1 MKNLI
6 PPIETQPI
14 EEIQSY
20 QLKLLKQTLAYVQ
33 KNGSFYKK
41 HFDTHHI
48 NIDQVNSISDLK
60 KIPAVSKKEL
70 QQYNKE
76 FWCVGQNK
84 LIDYCNTSGTEGQ
97 PVTVPLTEKDLTRL
111 AYNESISL
119 ACAGGN
125 ENDIFQIMTTIDR
138 RFMAGLAYAEGV
150 RKLGAGLIRVGP
162 ALPELQW
169 LNIKELNPTIL
180 IAVPSFLIKLIDY
193 AENHKIDYKK
203 SSIKKAVCIGEAIR
217 DDELKLNALGKRITE
232 KWGIEL
238 YSTYA
243 STEMGTAFTE
253 CQEGQGG
260 HEHPELII
268 TEILDDNNSPVAD
281 GEFGELTITTLG
293 VEGMPLIRFKTGDIC
308 RKYAAPCACGRNTA
322 RIGPLLGR
330 KNHMIKYKGTTIYP
344 PAIFDVLDHQDYI
357 SLYCV
362 EIASDEF
369 GNDMINVKFSAERA
383 FDNDALK
390 KNFKT
395 RLRATPH
402 LEEMSFEELFRIV
415 HPKNSRK
422 PVKLIDIRRV

>member
-1 MKNLI
+1 MKSLI
-6 PPIETQPI
+6 PDIETRSIKNIKSHQLEMLKKTLGYVQENSSFYQKYFI
-14 EEIQSY
+14 AHHVNVDDIQS
-20 QLKLLKQTLAYVQ
+20 LE
-33 KNGSFYKK
+33 
-41 HFDTHHI
+41 
-48 NIDQVNSISDLK
+48 DLQ

-70 QQYNKE
+70 QEHNRD
-76 FWCVGQNK
+76 FWCVGQDK

-97 PVTVPLTEKDLTRL
+97 PVTIPLTDKDLNRL

-125 ENDIFQIMTTIDR
+125 EKEIYQLMTTIDR

-150 RKLGAGLIRVGP
+150 RLLGAGLIRVGP
-162 ALPELQW
+162 ALSELQW
-169 LNIKELNPTIL
+169 LNIKELHPTVL
-180 IAVPSFLIKLIDY
+180 IAVPSFLIKLIEY
-193 AENHKIDYKK
+193 AEKHKIDYRN

-217 DDELKLNALGKRITE
+217 DDNLKLNALGKRITE

-253 CQEGQGG
+253 CEEGQGG

-268 TEILDDNNSPVAD
+268 TEILDNNNNPVED
-281 GEFGELTITTLG
+281 GESGELAITTLG
-293 VEGMPLIRFKTGDIC
+293 VEGMPLVRFKTGDIC
-308 RKYAAPCACGRNTA
+308 RKYTDPCACGRNTA
-322 RIGPLLGR
+322 RLGPLLGR

-362 EIASDEF
+362 EIFSDEF
-369 GNDMINVKFSAERA
+369 GSDIINVKFSAERE
-383 FDNDALK
+383 FDNEELK
-390 KNFKT
+390 KHFKT
-395 RLRATPH
+395 RLRATPN

-422 PVKLIDIRRV
+422 PVKLLDRR